1 MRLAL
6 APVIAVAFAAA
17 FATPA
22 FAKLPVKT
30 VKIAEKHKQYEID
43 VAYPKTGNEAIDADT
58 AGWAESVVKEFRSE
72 ATGNGGDD
80 SMGPYRLLITFD
92 VPRND
97 DRVFAVVFSE
107 GLDEGGAHPNSFFNT
122 MNFLM
127 PDGWQVYLPEI
138 FTPDGLKA
146 ISRLATADLKK
157 QLEPDEGFPA
167 DMITSGAGPAWENF
181 ADFTILPDALDIQ
194 YPPYA
199 VAPYVAGPQETKI
212 PLAVLKPYLRPNW
225 RAPQAS
231 FDCAKATAPI
241 EKTICSDANLARQD
255 RYVAEA
261 YRQKAGGTDEAAKKP
276 IRDAQRAWLAS
287 RTAQCGA
294 KKGAAAIA
302 CLTSLYDARLT
313 ALTGAP

>member
-6 APVIAVAFAAA
+6 VIALAAA

-30 VKIAEKHKQYEID
+30 VKIAEKHKEYEID
-43 VAYPKTGNEAIDADT
+43 VAYPKTGNTIIDAE
-58 AGWAESVVKEFRSE
+58 AASWVKSIVADFRDE
-72 ATGNGGDD
+72 AKGNDGDG
-80 SMGPYRLLITFD
+80 SIGPYTLLITFD

-97 DRVFAVVFSE
+97 DKVFAVVFSE
-107 GLDEGGAHPNSFFNT
+107 GIYEGGAHPNSFFNT

-146 ISRLATADLKK
+146 ISKLATADLKK
-157 QLEPDEGFPA
+157 QLKPDEGFDA
-167 DMITSGAGPAWENF
+167 DMIRDGAGPAWENF
-181 ADFTILPDALDIQ
+181 ADFTMLPDALDIQ

-212 PLAVLKPYLRPNW
+212 PLAALKPYLRPDW

-231 FDCAKATAPI
+231 FDCAKAAAPI
-241 EKTICSDANLARQD
+241 EKAICSDANLARLD
-255 RYVAEA
+255 RSVAEA
-261 YRQKAGGTDEAAKKP
+261 YRQKMGNSDNDAAKKP
-276 IRDAQRAWLAS
+276 VRDQQRAFLAD
-287 RTAQCGA
+287 RTKKCGNHPA
-294 KKGAAAIA
+294 GAVA
-302 CLTSLYDARLT
+302 CLTHLYDVQLKVLT
-313 ALTGAP
+313 APPT

>member
-6 APVIAVAFAAA
+6 TIAALAVFAAA
-17 FATPA
+17 PA
-22 FAKLPVKT
+22 FARLPVKT
-30 VKIAEKHKQYEID
+30 SKIVEKHKEYEID

-58 AGWAESVVKEFRSE
+58 ASWVESVISNFKDE
-72 ATGNGGDD
+72 AKGNDGDGP
-80 SMGPYRLLITFD
+80 MGPYRLLITFE

-97 DRVFAVVFSE
+97 GKVFAVVFSE

-127 PDGWQVYLPEI
+127 PDGWQVFLPEI
-138 FTPDGLKA
+138 FTPEGLKA
-146 ISRLATADLKK
+146 ISKLAIADLKK
-157 QLEPDEGFPA
+157 QLDPDQAFNV

-181 ADFTILPDALDIQ
+181 ADFTMLPDTLDIQ

-199 VAPYVAGPQETKI
+199 VAPYVEGPQETKI
-212 PLAVLKPYLRPNW
+212 PLTVLKAYLRPNW

-231 FDCAKATAPI
+231 FDCAKAAAPI

-255 RYVAEA
+255 RYVAVA
-261 YRQKAGGTDEAAKKP
+261 YGQKTGGTDEAAKKP

-287 RTAQCGA
+287 RTTHCGA
-294 KKGAAAIA
+294 KTGAAKVA

-313 ALTGAP
+313 VLTGAH

>member
-6 APVIAVAFAAA
+6 APIVAVALAAA

-22 FAKLPVKT
+22 FARLPVKT

-43 VAYPKTGNEAIDADT
+43 IDYPKTGNEAIDDET
-58 AGWAESVVKEFRSE
+58 ASWVESVIADFRSE
-72 ATGNGGDD
+72 ATSIDD
-80 SMGPYRLLITFD
+80 QGTMGPYRLLITFD

-107 GLDEGGAHPNSFFNT
+107 GLDEGGAHPNTFFNT

-127 PDGWQVYLPEI
+127 PDGWEVFLPEI
-138 FTPDGLKA
+138 FTPDGVKA
-146 ISRLATADLKK
+146 ISKIAIADLKK
-157 QLEPDEGFPA
+157 QLGPDENFNM
-167 DMITSGAGPAWENF
+167 DMIASGAGPAWENF

-194 YPPYA
+194 YEPYA
-199 VAPYVAGPQETKI
+199 VAPYVMGAQETKI
-212 PLAVLKPYLRPNW
+212 PLAALKAYLRPNW

-261 YRQKAGGTDEAAKKP
+261 YRQKTGGTDEAVKKP

-287 RTAQCGA
+287 RAARCGTRA
-294 KKGAAAIA
+294 SAAVVA

-313 ALTGAP
+313 ALTTRP